1 MYQIYCINLS
11 YLNFEAMVTDCF
23 VLCAGS
29 SLVKIGNF
37 NLVLKRAPLYQL
49 NAKSLNIEQ
58 NHLRTTGP
66 IGFLLQHIEEV
77 CT

>member
-23 VLCAGS
+23 VLCAGRN
-29 SLVKIGNF
+29 LVKIGNF
-37 NLVLKRAPLYQL
+37 NLCYKKSTIHQL

-58 NHLRTTGP
+58 NHLCTTSP
-66 IGFLLQHIEEV
+66 TGFLLQYIEEA